1 MVSVGFGGFR
11 EVLVGF
17 GWFLLVSGGFAFCP
31 EPKQA
36 ASFRTNGHPTVCLI
50 RGFIHEIR
58 RSENPYLGGGNFFSA
73 VG

>member
-31 EPKQA
+31 EP
-36 ASFRTNGHPTVCLI
+36 N
-50 RGFIHEIR
+50 FI
-58 RSENPYLGGGNFFSA
+58 GK
-73 VG
+73 